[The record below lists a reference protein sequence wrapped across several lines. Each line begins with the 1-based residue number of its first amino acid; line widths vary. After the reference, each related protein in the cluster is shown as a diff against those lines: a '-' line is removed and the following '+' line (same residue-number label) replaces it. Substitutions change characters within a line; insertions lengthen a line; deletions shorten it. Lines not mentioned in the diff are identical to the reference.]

1 MDQSTRGWFRWKT
14 NLFLSHISE
23 YCTNLALSHNL
34 THSQSLTHTRTLSPS
49 GADLALWPLGHCLHW
64 WQVSALQFEIQKR
77 QEGYSKVV
85 WKVASE
91 KGWILLRSL
100 FRPKGVLGDFP
111 INKKTLH
118 DINHWNQVA
127 LIEKAYAKI
136 HGSYEVNINWAFIS
150 YQGSC
155 LKCPKQNIQK
165 YFFEAIE
172 GGMPIEAMVDLTGGL
187 AER

>member
-1 MDQSTRGWFRWKT
+1 MIKT
-14 NLFLSHISE
+14 TQVLYGPEYTGLIQVKDKPFPLSHFRILHQSR
-23 YCTNLALSHNL
+23 
-34 THSQSLTHTRTLSPS
+34 SLTQSHTLSPSHFS

-91 KGWILLRSL
+91 KGWILLRPL

-155 LKCPKQNIQK
+155 L
-165 YFFEAIE
+165 
-172 GGMPIEAMVDLTGGL
+172 
-187 AER
+187 